1 MKRSTSTG
9 GGEKRRL
16 EIVSK
21 RSEEGVNNVIIS
33 CCAQSYR
40 PFIFIDSGLI
50 EKIYI
55 QLISQTW

>member
-9 GGEKRRL
+9 GEKRRL
-16 EIVSK
+16 VIVSK
-21 RSEEGVNNVIIS
+21 RSEEVVNNVIIS